1 MQLLLRRLKN
11 ELSMKDSF
19 GKYLAYT
26 FGELLMVVLG
36 ILIALQIDNWNEER
50 KERATLQSYLE
61 SIAQNMGEDLAELRP
76 LRAHRLESIFV
87 ASHFG
92 NLRNRQSF
100 EVDEI
105 FYVSQLWALCA
116 RQSYFSANTS
126 GFEALKNSGVLDR
139 LQGSGVEHV
148 LSRYY
153 DTVNQIALLEN
164 SMYEMTRP
172 ILTDL
177 RREIPRDLE
186 PWAVMN
192 PIALSPTRFQEVQP
206 MYSQLVNSPTM
217 TALVDAQFSNQMLML
232 LYDSLQSLAQ
242 AYTHAVESGSPE
254 ATEARVHTPLDDF
267 NESLGLPNVV
277 SGGRPAFE
285 AYHLTAAGPQNEPFV
300 FRFDSIQMRN
310 DELHIDYPG
319 GNDWAV
325 VYWIA
330 INVAEKRSHV
340 DLSRFTKLHL
350 ELKGDQG
357 GERLLVHVKDADYP
371 DDRAPVSVEL
381 TLDSD
386 WKSYEIDLAEFTPT
400 NLSRLHVVL
409 GFLISPADRPLAFS
423 VRNARYY

>member
-50 KERATLQSYLE
+50 KERTTLQSYLE

-148 LSRYY
+148 LSRH
-153 DTVNQIALLEN
+153 E
-164 SMYEMTRP
+164 
-172 ILTDL
+172 
-177 RREIPRDLE
+177 
-186 PWAVMN
+186 
-192 PIALSPTRFQEVQP
+192 
-206 MYSQLVNSPTM
+206 
-217 TALVDAQFSNQMLML
+217 
-232 LYDSLQSLAQ
+232 
-242 AYTHAVESGSPE
+242 
-254 ATEARVHTPLDDF
+254 
-267 NESLGLPNVV
+267 
-277 SGGRPAFE
+277 
-285 AYHLTAAGPQNEPFV
+285 
-300 FRFDSIQMRN
+300 
-310 DELHIDYPG
+310 
-319 GNDWAV
+319 
-325 VYWIA
+325 
-330 INVAEKRSHV
+330 
-340 DLSRFTKLHL
+340 
-350 ELKGDQG
+350 
-357 GERLLVHVKDADYP
+357 
-371 DDRAPVSVEL
+371 
-381 TLDSD
+381 
-386 WKSYEIDLAEFTPT
+386 
-400 NLSRLHVVL
+400 
-409 GFLISPADRPLAFS
+409 
-423 VRNARYY
+423 